1 MEEKAVIAILLM
13 IGIPVIWLVAFYISR
28 NTANN
33 KAKLITGIITW
44 VVGLFLISLLLISAL
59 PLPYS
64 IVAVV
69 LALIVAVLIF
79 IAMRKA
85 NAKKCAENSN
95 ELLKQNDKD
104 ISSKELKMSKIIRP
118 SFIIV
123 VVGLILAFT
132 ALVLIA
138 RSGSVAVGWFAFTIV
153 MAVAAVTACIVSEA
167 GKQKKNTMKR
177 IDRRRR

>member
-1 MEEKAVIAILLM
+1 MEGQVVISILLA
-13 IGIPVIWLVAFYISR
+13 IGIPIIWLVAFYITR
-28 NTANN
+28 NTANR
-33 KAKLITGIITW
+33 KAKLVTSIITW
-44 VVGLFLISLLLISAL
+44 VIGLFLLSSVLINVL

-64 IVAVV
+64 IVAVA
-69 LALIVAVLIF
+69 LALVVAVLIF

-85 NAKKCAENSN
+85 NAKKCTENSD

-104 ISSKELKMSKIIRP
+104 ISKKNKIIRP
-118 SFIIV
+118 PFIIV
-123 VVGLILAFT
+123 VVGLILSLT

-138 RSGSVAVGWFAFTIV
+138 RSGSVAIGWFAFAVI

-177 IDRRRR
+177 MDRRRR

>member
-1 MEEKAVIAILLM
+1 MEGQVVISILL
-13 IGIPVIWLVAFYISR
+13 IIATPVIWLVAFYISR
-28 NTANN
+28 NTANR
-33 KAKLITGIITW
+33 KAKLITSVITW
-44 VVGLFLISLLLISAL
+44 AIGLFLISSVLINVL

-64 IVAVV
+64 IVAV
-69 LALIVAVLIF
+69 ALTLVVAVLIF

-104 ISSKELKMSKIIRP
+104 ISKKNKIIRP
-118 SFIIV
+118 PFIIV
-123 VVGLILAFT
+123 VIGLILSLT

-138 RSGSVAVGWFAFTIV
+138 RSGSVAVGWFAFAII
-153 MAVAAVTACIVSEA
+153 MAVAAVTASIAYET

-177 IDRRRR
+177 MDKRRR